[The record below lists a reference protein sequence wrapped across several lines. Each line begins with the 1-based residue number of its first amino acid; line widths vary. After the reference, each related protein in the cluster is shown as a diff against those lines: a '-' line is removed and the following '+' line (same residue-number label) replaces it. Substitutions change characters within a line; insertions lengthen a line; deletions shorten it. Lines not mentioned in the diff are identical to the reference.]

1 LELGSNK
8 NSLRIEENDVRNS
21 ISLTN
26 SINEMVQSIGSSSCK
41 CDCDRSS
48 TTLES
53 ITTQFIEN
61 QNQNQTNYEIEINSN
76 NLRSNTESKSTNP
89 IIFVITPTYTRAT
102 QMPDMTRLSQTLRL
116 VKDLFWIVVEDSH
129 VLSM

>member
-1 LELGSNK
+1 M
-8 NSLRIEENDVRNS
+8 RNS

-41 CDCDRSS
+41 CDCDRSG

-61 QNQNQTNYEIEINSN
+61 QNETNYEIGINSN

-89 IIFVITPTYTRAT
+89 MIFVITPTYTRPT

-116 VKDLFWIVVEDSH
+116 VKDLVWIVVEDSH
-129 VLSM
+129 VLSV